1 MKAIAAVELNPS
13 VKMIETTHRPNKT
26 SSSFKEILNQKRVD
40 MSTPNPPSA
49 PSSTVTNVVK
59 DLMDNHEQA
68 TRTIKSFMTRT
79 DYSVDKLLA
88 IQYKTGLLFLREQM
102 FCKTVEHSA
111 NTFKNFTQMQ
121 I

>member
-1 MKAIAAVELNPS
+1 MKAIAAIELNPN
-13 VKMIETTHRPNKT
+13 VKMSETIHRTTKT
-26 SSSFKEILNQKRVD
+26 TSSFKDVLNEKRQAI
-40 MSTPNPPSA
+40 PENPPSA
-49 PSSTVTNVVK
+49 SSASLTNVVK

-68 TRTIKSFMTRT
+68 TRTIKTFMTRT
-79 DYSVDKLLA
+79 DYSADKLLA

-102 FCKTVEHSA
+102 FCKTAELSA